1 MSQRDRGASFLEWLD
16 ERLPIAKFLED
27 QLLKYYAPKNFNFL
41 YFFGSLALLVL
52 VNQIVTGIVL
62 AMHYKPAAELAF
74 DSVEYIMRDVD
85 WGWLLRY
92 LHSTGASLFFV
103 VIYMHMFRGIFYG
116 SFKKPREL
124 LWLFGMVI
132 FVLLMAEAFMGYLL
146 PWGQMSYWGA
156 QVIISL
162 FGAIPVIGED
172 LATWIRG
179 DFVIADA
186 TLNRFFALHVIAV
199 PLAILGLVVLHL
211 AALRTVGS
219 NNPDGIEIKKNRDLV
234 GIPKDGIPFHP
245 YYTVKDLYVAGLF
258 LTIFAWIV
266 FYSPEM
272 GGLFLEHPNF
282 DPADPMKT
290 PEHIQPVWYFTPFY
304 SILRAIPSKLG
315 GVVGMGASIVVLFL
329 LPWLDRCPVKSIR
342 YRSPLFKIALT
353 AFIISFLGLGVL
365 GTKPVTETYTLMARG
380 FSVIYFSFFLLL
392 PIFSSVEITKEVP
405 QRLTESVL
413 PLAKREG
420 FQWRLIEEGISALQH
435 SPIFETIKGLL
446 SKLRGNHQGR

>member
-1 MSQRDRGASFLEWLD
+1 MSRRAETFLEWLD
-16 ERLPIAKFLED
+16 ERLPAVRFLED

-52 VNQIVTGIVL
+52 INQIATGIIL
-62 AMHYKPAAELAF
+62 AMHYKPDAKLAF
-74 DSVEYIMRDVD
+74 DSVEYIMRDVS
-85 WGWLLRY
+85 WGWLIRY

-103 VIYMHMFRGIFYG
+103 VVYMHMFRALFYG
-116 SFKKPREL
+116 SYKKPREL
-124 LWLFGMVI
+124 LWTFGMVI
-132 FVLLMAEAFMGYLL
+132 FVLLMGEAFMGYLL

-172 LATWIRG
+172 LATWVRG
-179 DFVIADA
+179 DYVIADA
-186 TLNRFFALHVIAV
+186 TLNRFFSLHVIAV
-199 PLAILGLVVLHL
+199 PLAILGLVVLHI

-219 NNPDGIEIKKNRDLV
+219 NNPDGIEIKKNRDLL

-258 LTIFAWIV
+258 MTIFAWIV

-282 DPADPMKT
+282 EPADPMKT

-304 SILRAIPSKLG
+304 SILRAIPSKVG
-315 GVVGMGASIVVLFL
+315 GVIAMGSAIVVLFL

-342 YRSPLFKIALT
+342 YRSPLFKIALWMLVL
-353 AFIISFLGLGVL
+353 SFLGLGVL
-365 GTKPVTETYTLMARG
+365 GTKPATEVYTLIARVL
-380 FSVIYFSFFLLL
+380 SAIYFAFFLLL
-392 PIFSSVEITKEVP
+392 PIFSSVEITREVP
-405 QRLTESVL
+405 LRVTESLV
-413 PLAKREG
+413 PLSRREG
-420 FQWRLIEEGISALQH
+420 FQWRLIEEGLRALQH
-435 SPIFETIKGLL
+435 SPLL
-446 SKLRGNHQGR
+446 TRAGEFLASLRRKI

>member
-1 MSQRDRGASFLEWLD
+1 MSKGTSFREWLD
-16 ERLPIAKFLED
+16 ERLPVTKFFED

-52 VNQIVTGIVL
+52 VNQIVTGIML

-103 VIYMHMFRGIFYG
+103 VIYMHMFRAIFYG

-179 DFVIADA
+179 DYVIADA

-211 AALRTVGS
+211 AALRTTGS

-258 LTIFAWIV
+258 ITIFAWIV

-315 GVVGMGASIVVLFL
+315 GVMAMGASIVVLFL

-353 AFIISFLGLGVL
+353 FFVVSFLGLGVL
-365 GTKPVTETYTLMARG
+365 GTKPVTETYTLMARV
-380 FSVIYFSFFLLL
+380 FSAIYFSFFLLL
-392 PIFSSVEITKEVP
+392 PIFSSVEITKPVP
-405 QRLTESVL
+405 ERLTEPVI
-413 PLAKREG
+413 PLSKREG
-420 FQWRLIEEGISALQH
+420 FQWRLIEDGIRALEH
-435 SPIFETIKGLL
+435 SPFLVGIKQAL
-446 SKLRGNHQGR
+446 SKLLGKNSGL

>member
-1 MSQRDRGASFLEWLD
+1 MSQRNERFLEWLD
-16 ERLPIAKFLED
+16 ERLPAVKFLED

-52 VNQIVTGIVL
+52 VNQIATGIIL
-62 AMHYKPAAELAF
+62 AMHYKPDAKLAF
-74 DSVEYIMRDVD
+74 DSVEYIMRDVS
-85 WGWLLRY
+85 WGWLIRY

-103 VIYMHMFRGIFYG
+103 VIYMHMFRALFYG
-116 SFKKPREL
+116 SYKKPREL
-124 LWLFGMVI
+124 LWTFGMII
-132 FVLLMAEAFMGYLL
+132 FVMLMGEAFMGYLL

-186 TLNRFFALHVIAV
+186 TLNRFFSLHVIAV
-199 PLAILGLVVLHL
+199 PLAILGLVVLHI

-258 LTIFAWIV
+258 MTIFAWIV

-282 DPADPMKT
+282 DPADPLKT

-304 SILRAIPSKLG
+304 SILRAVPSKLG
-315 GVVGMGASIVVLFL
+315 GVIAMGAAVAVLFV

-342 YRSPLFKIALT
+342 YRSPLYKLALWSLV
-353 AFIISFLGLGVL
+353 ISFLGLGVL
-365 GTKPVTETYTLMARG
+365 GTKPATELYTLFARVL
-380 FSVIYFSFFLLL
+380 SVVYFSFFLFL
-392 PIFSSVEITKEVP
+392 PIFSSVEITREVP
-405 QRLTESVL
+405 HRLTDAIV
-413 PLAKREG
+413 PLAQRKG
-420 FQWRLIEEGISALQH
+420 IQWRLVEEGLKALKH
-435 SPIFETIKGLL
+435 SPVLDHVKGLL
-446 SKLRGNHQGR
+446 ARLRGNS

>member
-1 MSQRDRGASFLEWLD
+1 MSKGTSFREWLD
-16 ERLPIAKFLED
+16 ERLPVTKFFED

-103 VIYMHMFRGIFYG
+103 VIYMHMFRAIFYG

-179 DFVIADA
+179 DYVIADA

-211 AALRTVGS
+211 AALRTTGS

-258 LTIFAWIV
+258 ITIFAWIV

-315 GVVGMGASIVVLFL
+315 GVMAMGASIVVLFL

-353 AFIISFLGLGVL
+353 FFVVSFLGLGVL
-365 GTKPVTETYTLMARG
+365 GTKPVTETFTLMARV

-392 PIFSSVEITKEVP
+392 PIFSSVEITKPVP
-405 QRLTESVL
+405 ERLTEPVI
-413 PLAKREG
+413 PLSKREG
-420 FQWRLIEEGISALQH
+420 FQWRLIEDGIRALEH
-435 SPIFETIKGLL
+435 SPFLVGIKQAL
-446 SKLRGNHQGR
+446 SKLLGKNSGL

>member
-1 MSQRDRGASFLEWLD
+1 MSKGTSFREWLD
-16 ERLPIAKFLED
+16 ERLPVTKFFED

-103 VIYMHMFRGIFYG
+103 VIYMHMFRAIFYG

-179 DFVIADA
+179 DYVIADA

-211 AALRTVGS
+211 AALRTTGS

-234 GIPKDGIPFHP
+234 GIPRDGIPFHP

-258 LTIFAWIV
+258 ITIFAWIV

-315 GVVGMGASIVVLFL
+315 GVMAMGASIVVLFL

-353 AFIISFLGLGVL
+353 FFVISFLGLGVL
-365 GTKPVTETYTLMARG
+365 GTKPVTETYTLMARV

-392 PIFSSVEITKEVP
+392 PIFSSVEITKPVP
-405 QRLTESVL
+405 ERLTEPVI
-413 PLAKREG
+413 PLSKREG
-420 FQWRLIEEGISALQH
+420 FQWRLIEDGIRALEH
-435 SPIFETIKGLL
+435 SPFLVGIKQAL
-446 SKLRGNHQGR
+446 SKLLGKNSGL

>member
-1 MSQRDRGASFLEWLD
+1 MSKGTSFREWLD
-16 ERLPIAKFLED
+16 ERLPVTKFFED

-74 DSVEYIMRDVD
+74 DSVEYIMRDVN

-103 VIYMHMFRGIFYG
+103 VIYMHMFRAIFYG

-179 DFVIADA
+179 DYVIADA

-211 AALRTVGS
+211 AALRTTGS

-258 LTIFAWIV
+258 ITIFAWIV

-282 DPADPMKT
+282 DPANPMKT

-304 SILRAIPSKLG
+304 SILRAVPSKLG
-315 GVVGMGASIVVLFL
+315 GVMAMGASIVVLFL

-353 AFIISFLGLGVL
+353 FFVISFLGLGVL
-365 GTKPVTETYTLMARG
+365 GTKPVTETYTLMARV

-392 PIFSSVEITKEVP
+392 PIFSSVEITKPVP
-405 QRLTESVL
+405 ERLTEPVI
-413 PLAKREG
+413 PLSKREG
-420 FQWRLIEEGISALQH
+420 LQWRLIEDGIRALEH
-435 SPIFETIKGLL
+435 SPFLVGIKRAF
-446 SKLRGNHQGR
+446 SKLLGKNS

>member
-1 MSQRDRGASFLEWLD
+1 MSSKQGHSFREWLD
-16 ERLPIAKFLED
+16 ERLPVTKFLED

-62 AMHYKPAAELAF
+62 TMHYKPAAELAF

-103 VIYMHMFRGIFYG
+103 VIYLHMFRALFYG

-172 LATWIRG
+172 LAVWIRG
-179 DFVIADA
+179 DYVIADA

-211 AALRTVGS
+211 AALRTTGS
-219 NNPDGIEIKKNRDLV
+219 NNPDGIEIKKNLNLV
-234 GIPKDGIPFHP
+234 GIPRDGIPFHP

-258 LTIFAWIV
+258 MTIFAYIV
-266 FYSPEM
+266 FYTPEM

-290 PEHIQPVWYFTPFY
+290 PEHIQPVWYFAPYY

-315 GVVGMGASIVVLFL
+315 GVIGMGASIAVLFL

-353 AFIISFLGLGVL
+353 AFVLSFLGLGVL
-365 GTKPVTETYTLMARG
+365 GTKPVTELYTLLARV
-380 FSVIYFSFFLLL
+380 FSVVYFSFFLLL
-392 PIFSSVEITKEVP
+392 PVFSSVEITKPVP
-405 QRLTESVL
+405 DRVREPII

-420 FQWRLIEEGISALQH
+420 FQWRLIEEGIGALQH
-435 SPIFETIKGLL
+435 SPLYVGVKGAL
-446 SKLRGNHQGR
+446 SRMLGKISGS

>member
-1 MSQRDRGASFLEWLD
+1 MSQRDRGASFLAWLD
-16 ERLPIAKFLED
+16 ERLPVAKFLED

-52 VNQIVTGIVL
+52 VNQLVTGIVL

-92 LHSTGASLFFV
+92 LHSTGASLLFV

-179 DFVIADA
+179 DYVIADA

-199 PLAILGLVVLHL
+199 PLAIMGLVVLHL

-266 FYSPEM
+266 FYSPDM

-290 PEHIQPVWYFTPFY
+290 PEHIQPVWYFTPLY

-315 GVVGMGASIVVLFL
+315 GVVGMGSSILVLFL

-342 YRSPLFKIALT
+342 YRGPLFKIALT

-380 FSVIYFSFFLLL
+380 FSVIYFSFFLFM

-405 QRLTESVL
+405 LRLTESVL

-435 SPIFETIKGLL
+435 SPLIESLKGLM

>member
-1 MSQRDRGASFLEWLD
+1 MNRRGDAFREWLE
-16 ERLPIAKFLED
+16 ERLPVGQFLED

-52 VNQIVTGIVL
+52 VNQIATGIIL
-62 AMHYKPAAELAF
+62 AMHYKPDAKLAF

-85 WGWLLRY
+85 WGWLIRY

-103 VIYMHMFRGIFYG
+103 VIYMHMFRGLFYG

-132 FVLLMAEAFMGYLL
+132 FVLLMGEAFMGYLL

-179 DFVIADA
+179 DYVIADA
-186 TLNRFFALHVIAV
+186 TLNRFFSLHVIAI

-219 NNPDGIEIKKNRDLV
+219 NNPDGIEIKKNRDLL

-258 LTIFAWIV
+258 MTIFAWIV

-272 GGLFLEHPNF
+272 GG
-282 DPADPMKT
+282 
-290 PEHIQPVWYFTPFY
+290 
-304 SILRAIPSKLG
+304 S
-315 GVVGMGASIVVLFL
+315 
-329 LPWLDRCPVKSIR
+329 
-342 YRSPLFKIALT
+342 
-353 AFIISFLGLGVL
+353 
-365 GTKPVTETYTLMARG
+365 
-380 FSVIYFSFFLLL
+380 
-392 PIFSSVEITKEVP
+392 FSSI
-405 QRLTESVL
+405 
-413 PLAKREG
+413 
-420 FQWRLIEEGISALQH
+420 
-435 SPIFETIKGLL
+435 PI
-446 SKLRGNHQGR
+446 

>member
-1 MSQRDRGASFLEWLD
+1 MSKGTSFREWLD
-16 ERLPIAKFLED
+16 ERLPVTKFLED

-103 VIYMHMFRGIFYG
+103 VIYMHMFRAIFYG

-179 DFVIADA
+179 DYVIADA

-211 AALRTVGS
+211 AALRTTGS

-258 LTIFAWIV
+258 ITIFAWIV

-315 GVVGMGASIVVLFL
+315 GVVAMGASIVVLFL

-353 AFIISFLGLGVL
+353 FFVISFLGLGVL
-365 GTKPVTETYTLMARG
+365 GTKPVTETYTLMARV
-380 FSVIYFSFFLLL
+380 FSVVYFSFFLLL
-392 PIFSSVEITKEVP
+392 PIFSSVEITKPVP
-405 QRLTESVL
+405 ERLTEPVI
-413 PLAKREG
+413 PLSKREG
-420 FQWRLIEEGISALQH
+420 FQWRLIEEGIRALQH
-435 SPIFETIKGLL
+435 APLLGELKQRWAKLLGKNSGL
-446 SKLRGNHQGR
+446 

>member
-1 MSQRDRGASFLEWLD
+1 MSSEKGRAFREWLD
-16 ERLPIAKFLED
+16 ERLPVGKFLED
-27 QLLKYYAPKNFNFL
+27 QLVKYYAPKNFNFL
-41 YFFGSLALLVL
+41 YFFGSLAILVL
-52 VNQIVTGIVL
+52 VNQILTGIFL
-62 AMHYKPAAELAF
+62 AMYYKPAAQLAF
-74 DSVEYIMRDVD
+74 DSVEYIMRDVS

-103 VIYMHMFRGIFYG
+103 VIYMHMFRAIFYG

-172 LATWIRG
+172 LAVWIRG
-179 DFVIADA
+179 DYVIADA

-211 AALRTVGS
+211 TALRTTGS
-219 NNPDGIEIKKNRDLV
+219 NNPDGIEIKKNTDLMGV
-234 GIPKDGIPFHP
+234 PKDGIPFHP
-245 YYTVKDLYVAGLF
+245 YYTVKDLYVAGIF
-258 LTIFAWIV
+258 LTIFAYIV
-266 FYSPEM
+266 FYTPEM
-272 GGLFLEHPNF
+272 GGLFLEDPNF
-282 DPADPMKT
+282 DPADPLKT

-315 GVVGMGASIVVLFL
+315 GVIGMGMSIVVLFL

-353 AFIISFLGLGVL
+353 FFIISFLGLGVL
-365 GTKPVTETYTLMARG
+365 GTKPVTETYTLMARM
-380 FSVIYFSFFLLL
+380 FAVIYFGFFLLL
-392 PIFSSVEITKEVP
+392 PIFSAIEITKPVP
-405 QRLTESVL
+405 ERLTEPVL
-413 PLAKREG
+413 PLSKREG
-420 FQWRLIEEGISALQH
+420 FQWRLIEEGLRALQH
-435 SPIFETIKGLL
+435 SPHYLNLKASL
-446 SKLRGNHQGR
+446 SEMRRKLSGSK

>member
-16 ERLPIAKFLED
+16 ERLPVAKFLED

-74 DSVEYIMRDVD
+74 DSVEYIMRDVN

-103 VIYMHMFRGIFYG
+103 VIYMHMFRAIFYG

-199 PLAILGLVVLHL
+199 PLAIMGLVVLHL

-290 PEHIQPVWYFTPFY
+290 PEHIQPVWYFTRFY

-315 GVVGMGASIVVLFL
+315 GVVGMGTSIVVLFL

-405 QRLTESVL
+405 LRLTESIL

-420 FQWRLIEEGISALQH
+420 FQWRLIEEGIAALQH
-435 SPIFETIKGLL
+435 SPVFEKIKGLL

>member
-1 MSQRDRGASFLEWLD
+1 MSQKGTTFREWLD
-16 ERLPIAKFLED
+16 ERLPVTKFFED

-52 VNQIVTGIVL
+52 VNQILTGIWL
-62 AMHYKPAAELAF
+62 AMHYKPAADLAF
-74 DSVEYIMRDVD
+74 DSVEYIMRDVN

-103 VIYMHMFRGIFYG
+103 VIYMHMFRAIFYG

-179 DFVIADA
+179 DYVIADA
-186 TLNRFFALHVIAV
+186 TLNRFFALHVIGV

-211 AALRTVGS
+211 AALRTTGS

-258 LTIFAWIV
+258 ITIFAWIV
-266 FYSPEM
+266 FYTPEM

-282 DPADPMKT
+282 EPANAMKT

-304 SILRAIPSKLG
+304 SILRAVPSKLW
-315 GVVGMGASIVVLFL
+315 GVVAMGASIVVLFL

-353 AFIISFLGLGVL
+353 MFVISFLGLGVL
-365 GTKPVTETYTLMARG
+365 GTKPVTETYTLLARI
-380 FSVIYFSFFLLL
+380 FSFVYFAFFLLL
-392 PIFSSVEITKEVP
+392 PIFSSVEITKPVP
-405 QRLTESVL
+405 ERLTEPVI

-420 FQWRLIEEGISALQH
+420 FQWRLIEEGLRAVEH
-435 SPIFETIKGLL
+435 SPYITGFKDAV
-446 SKLRGNHQGR
+446 SKLLGKISGR